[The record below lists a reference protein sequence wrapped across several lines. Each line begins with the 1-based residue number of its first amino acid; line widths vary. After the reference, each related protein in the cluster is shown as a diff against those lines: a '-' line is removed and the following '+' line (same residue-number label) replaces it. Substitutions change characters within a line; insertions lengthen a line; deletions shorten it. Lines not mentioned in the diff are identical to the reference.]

1 MTTVTPAGAPAARR
15 SSSARLGALVAELWN
30 PGPLAAGTGDGDGAA
45 VIGDRLYTT
54 TLVGSTA
61 TVVIFD
67 VADAM
72 VSGLCDVFEDGFES
86 GDLSAWS
93 GVIP

>member
-1 MTTVTPAGAPAARR
+1 MV
-15 SSSARLGALVAELWN
+15 
-30 PGPLAAGTGDGDGAA
+30 GTA
-45 VIGDRLYTT
+45 
-54 TLVGSTA
+54 A

-72 VSGLCDVFEDGFES
+72 VSGLCSIFEDGFDS

-93 GVIP
+93 AVMP